1 MPEWGTYLAYLAAI
15 AVFMITPG
23 PDMMFVIANA
33 GRWGVRAG
41 VAAALGVALGEAVHM
56 TAAALGLAS
65 LFAAN
70 PVLYQGVR
78 YAGAVYL
85 LYLGVMA
92 WRRSK
97 QPLTADG
104 DGAAGPGLG
113 RAFVRGAVTNLLN
126 PKMILFSIAF
136 LPQFVDASAGG
147 VAGQLLVLGATFVA
161 LQIAVDA
168 GLGILAGRL
177 GGRLL
182 RRPRVGR
189 AVNAVTG
196 AVFLG
201 LGVKLIVG

>member
-1 MPEWGTYLAYLAAI
+1 MPEWGTYLGYLAAI

-33 GRWGVRAG
+33 GRWGARAG

-56 TAAALGLAS
+56 AAAAFGLAS

-70 PVLYQGVR
+70 PVLYQGIR
-78 YAGAVYL
+78 YAGAAYL
-85 LYLGVMA
+85 LFLGVQA

-97 QPLTADG
+97 RPLDP
-104 DGAAGPGLG
+104 AGGGNGEPGLR
-113 RAFVRGAVTNLLN
+113 RAFARGAVTNLLN

-136 LPQFVDASAGG
+136 LPQFVDPAAGG
-147 VAGQLLVLGATFVA
+147 VTGQLLVLGATFVV

-168 GLGILAGRL
+168 SLGVLAGRL

-182 RRPRVGR
+182 RRPKVGR
-189 AVNAVTG
+189 AVNTVTG
-196 AVFLG
+196 AVFCG